1 MVIRVHWK
9 IGRIGLYTYT
19 GHKHKITAS
28 TVQHRKLVL
37 QEAEKKLVY
46 SSFLQTYAIY
56 RNSMEH
62 MNRRNFVEIQM
73 GKRKLYSS
81 KYMSP
86 TALQLQA

>member
-1 MVIRVHWK
+1 
-9 IGRIGLYTYT
+9 
-19 GHKHKITAS
+19 
-28 TVQHRKLVL
+28 VL
-37 QEAEKKLVY
+37 PEAEKKLVY

-73 GKRKLYSS
+73 GKQKLYSS

-86 TALQLQA
+86 TGITAPSMNKTVFGT